1 MSGGRSLAVSG
12 SLLHDRRVDISVPDC
27 SGSPVVEAA
36 FRRYLQGQAGVFIH
50 PDRPEDADALAQR
63 IGDVTTVLQFFSA
76 RPLTAGVLEASSAKR
91 IIVAGPIGA
100 SVDLEAARR
109 KNMAVYETPGL
120 ASAAVAEYTVALAL
134 TLGRRIADGCLEL
147 RAGRWH
153 ATFGRGLFGKTV
165 GIVGLGRVGG
175 RVAELC
181 KAFSA
186 RVLAWSPSLTD
197 PRAAELGVQRAELD
211 ELAASSDV
219 ISLHVRLGPTTKNLF
234 DARLIDLMR
243 PTAFLINTA
252 RAGLMDG
259 DALRQALNAG
269 RIAGAALDVFD
280 EEPIGP
286 GSPWLQTDNVL
297 LSPHMAWMSEEALEA
312 FVGAAVDFA
321 IHGDESRVRR
331 VV

>member
-1 MSGGRSLAVSG
+1 MTDGRRLAVSG
-12 SLLHDRRVDISVPDC
+12 SLLHDRRVDITVPDC
-27 SGSPVVEAA
+27 GGNPVIEAA
-36 FRRYLQGQAGVFIH
+36 FRRHLQGQAGVFIH
-50 PDRPEDADALAQR
+50 HDRPEDADALARR

-76 RPLTAGVLEASSAKR
+76 RPLSAGVLEASSAKR

-109 KNMAVYETPGL
+109 RNMAVYETPGL
-120 ASAAVAEYTVALAL
+120 ASASVAEYTIALAL
-134 TLGRRIADGCLEL
+134 ALGRRMTDGCLEL
-147 RAGRWH
+147 RSGRWH

-175 RVAELC
+175 RVADLC

-197 PRAAELGVQRAELD
+197 VRAAELGVRRTELD
-211 ELAASSDV
+211 ELAAGSDV
-219 ISLHVRLGPTTKNLF
+219 ISLHMRLSPTTKGLF

-252 RAGLMDG
+252 RAGLVDG
-259 DALRQALNAG
+259 EALRQALSAR

-280 EEPIGP
+280 DEPIGP

-321 IHGDESRVRR
+321 IRGDESRVRR

>member
-1 MSGGRSLAVSG
+1 MTDGRHLAVSG
-12 SLLHDRRVDISVPDC
+12 SFLHDRRVGITVPDC
-27 SGSPVVEAA
+27 GGDPVIEAA
-36 FRRYLQGQAGVFIH
+36 FRRHLCGQADVFIH
-50 PDRPEDADALAQR
+50 RDRPENADALARR
-63 IGDVTTVLQFFSA
+63 IGEATTVLQFFSA
-76 RPLTAGVLEASSAKR
+76 RPLSAGVLEASSAKR
-91 IIVAGPIGA
+91 IVVAGPIGA

-109 KNMAVYETPGL
+109 KNMTVYETPGL
-120 ASAAVAEYTVALAL
+120 ASAAVAEYTIALAL
-134 TLGRRIADGCLEL
+134 ALGRRITDGCLEL
-147 RAGRWH
+147 RSGRWN

-165 GIVGLGRVGG
+165 GIVGLGRIGG

-197 PRAAELGVQRAELD
+197 ARAAELGVQRTELN
-211 ELAASSDV
+211 ELAARSDV
-219 ISLHVRLGPTTKNLF
+219 ISLHMRLSPTTKGLF

-252 RAGLMDG
+252 RAGLVDG
-259 DALRQALNAG
+259 EALRQALNAH

-280 EEPIGP
+280 DEPIGP

-321 IHGDESRVRR
+321 VGGDESRVRR